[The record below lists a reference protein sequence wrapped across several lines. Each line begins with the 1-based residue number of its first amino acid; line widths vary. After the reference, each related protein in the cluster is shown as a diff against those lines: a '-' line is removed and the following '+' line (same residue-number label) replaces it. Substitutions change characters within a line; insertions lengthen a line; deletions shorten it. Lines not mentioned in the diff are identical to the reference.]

1 MNSFSKALM
10 LIVLLVSMAPQVMA
24 RRFILDAPS
33 ADVQTIAS
41 QYGLTVI
48 KLIPNHDLALVSA
61 PDSVDPTQLISE
73 VNADSDVYNFQLDST
88 NRSPEMQSG
97 VQISQSTGAILDG
110 VSTLSE
116 VSYFGVAAP
125 SYYVVQPT
133 TSLIRLID
141 TQSAFD
147 AYGSGVVAIIDTG
160 VDPNHPVLD
169 SSLVAGYDFTRD
181 AVGGSEML
189 DVSESTAALLNQST
203 GAILDKNT
211 IVKVNQSTSA
221 ILDQSTASILDTSS
235 LPQAFGHGTMVAG
248 LVHLVCPK
256 CKIMPLKAFK
266 GDGTAHLFDIIAAMY
281 YAADHGAK
289 IVSMSFSTAVVDKTL
304 TKVVNDLNSRGVI
317 CIASVGN
324 SGLKTQTWPA
334 AFGNVL
340 GIASTNVSDQRSSFS
355 NYGSNEVDLAA
366 PGENV
371 FTTYPGGNY
380 AAASGTSFST
390 PLVSG
395 ATGLLLQFKPKLN
408 ETNADSY
415 LSFADKLNNDL
426 GAGRLNLYL
435 SVQKARN

>member
-1 MNSFSKALM
+1 
-10 LIVLLVSMAPQVMA
+10 
-24 RRFILDAPS
+24 
-33 ADVQTIAS
+33 
-41 QYGLTVI
+41 
-48 KLIPNHDLALVSA
+48 
-61 PDSVDPTQLISE
+61 
-73 VNADSDVYNFQLDST
+73 
-88 NRSPEMQSG
+88 
-97 VQISQSTGAILDG
+97 
-110 VSTLSE
+110 
-116 VSYFGVAAP
+116 
-125 SYYVVQPT
+125 
-133 TSLIRLID
+133 
-141 TQSAFD
+141 
-147 AYGSGVVAIIDTG
+147 
-160 VDPNHPVLD
+160 
-169 SSLVAGYDFTRD
+169 
-181 AVGGSEML
+181 ML